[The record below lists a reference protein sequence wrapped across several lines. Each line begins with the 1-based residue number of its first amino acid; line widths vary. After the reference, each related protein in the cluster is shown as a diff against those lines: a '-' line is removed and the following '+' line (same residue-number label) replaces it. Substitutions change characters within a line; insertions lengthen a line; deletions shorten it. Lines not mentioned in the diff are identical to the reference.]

1 MTIIATRLSAKVEA
15 GFSAVVGF
23 STRVVELK
31 TGYERRNA
39 NWLNPKRRFTARTA
53 GWTADMRAEL
63 LNLAH
68 AARGSLYGFLF
79 KDWND
84 YSVTAQSLGTAPFG
98 STAVQL
104 VKTYTYGS
112 ETYTRTITK
121 PVASTVTVYQNGVA
135 KAGSLDEATGLFT
148 PTTAWTA
155 SAALTWTG
163 EFLVPVR
170 FASDD
175 IEFVLPHRDIAEVVC
190 ELVEVFGE

>member
-1 MTIIATRLSAKVEA
+1 
-15 GFSAVVGF
+15 
-23 STRVVELK
+23 
-31 TGYERRNA
+31 
-39 NWLNPKRRFTARTA
+39 
-53 GWTADMRAEL
+53 MRAEL

-84 YSVTAQSLGTAPFG
+84 YSVTAQSLGTAPSG

-121 PVASTVTVYQNGVA
+121 PVASTVTVYENGVA
-135 KAGSLDEATGLFT
+135 KAGTLDDTTGLFT
-148 PTTAWTA
+148 PGTAWTG

>member
-23 STRVVELK
+23 STRVTELK

-39 NWLNPKRRFTARTA
+39 NWVNPKRRYTARTA
-53 GWTADMRAEL
+53 GWNATMRAEL

-68 AARGSLYGFLF
+68 AARGSLYSWLF

-84 YSVTAQSLGTAPFG
+84 YSVTAQSLGNAPSG

-121 PVASTVTVYQNGVA
+121 PVASTVTVYQNGIP
-135 KAGSLDEATGLFT
+135 KAGTLDDTTGLFT
-148 PTTAWTA
+148 PTAAWTA
-155 SAALTWTG
+155 GQPLTWTG
-163 EFLVPVR
+163 EFVVPVR

>member
-15 GFSAVVGF
+15 GFSAVVAF
-23 STRVVELK
+23 STRVTELK
-31 TGYERRNA
+31 TGFERRNA

-53 GWTADMRAEL
+53 GWNAEMRAEL

-84 YSVTAQSLGTAPFG
+84 YSVTAQSLGNAPSG

-121 PVASTVTVYQNGVA
+121 PSTVTVYQAGTP
-135 KAGSLDEATGLFT
+135 KAGTFDAATGLFT

-155 SAALTWTG
+155 GQPLTWTG

>member
-1 MTIIATRLSAKVEA
+1 MTIIATRLSAKVEV
-15 GFSAVVGF
+15 GFSAVVAF

-53 GWTADMRAEL
+53 GWNAEMRAEL

-68 AARGSLYGFLF
+68 AARGSLYSWLF

-84 YSVTAQSLGTAPFG
+84 YSVTAQSLGVAPSG
-98 STAVQL
+98 TTAVQL

-135 KAGSLDEATGLFT
+135 KAGSLDEATGLFI
-148 PTTAWTA
+148 PTTAWTTGQP
-155 SAALTWTG
+155 LTWTG

>member
-1 MTIIATRLSAKVEA
+1 MTIIATRLSAKAEV
-15 GFSAVVGF
+15 GFSAVVSF
-23 STRVVELK
+23 STRVRELK

-39 NWLNPKRRFTARTA
+39 NWLNPKRRYTARTA
-53 GWTADMRAEL
+53 GWTPAMRAEL

-68 AARGSLYGFLF
+68 AARGSLYSWLF

-84 YSVTAQSLGTAPFG
+84 YSVTAQTLGTAPSG

-121 PVASTVTVYQNGVA
+121 PVASTVTVYEDGVA
-135 KAGSLDEATGLFT
+135 KAGTLDEATGLFT
-148 PTTAWTA
+148 PSTAWA
-155 SAALTWTG
+155 GGALTWTG
-163 EFLVPVR
+163 EFNVPVR